1 LTADVSPARA
11 GALRVLA
18 ASRRGGWPD
27 RALKDELRRGR
38 FSARDAALCT
48 RLSYGVLQNE
58 KLLDFYLAARS
69 RLPLARLESGILDI
83 LRLGAYQM
91 VFLDKVP
98 DYAGVSVCVDMARAL
113 SGAKAAGYVNAVLRA
128 LLRGPLPQPGGTD
141 VERLS
146 VLYSRPAWQVALYL
160 NRLGADACEALLR
173 ADNGTPPTW
182 VQTNPLRARMEALRE
197 RLAADGV
204 DAEPH
209 PFVPGCL
216 ALSRTGDIEAL
227 ETYRAG
233 WFLVADPAARLA
245 VLAARPQPG
254 ETVIDGCAAPG
265 GKSFLAAMEMQNRGQ
280 ILACDIYGH
289 KKTLLEKGAARLGL
303 SAVTPR
309 LKDAGVF
316 DPSLEGSADL
326 VIADLPCSGLGV
338 VRKKPDIR
346 NRSAEDV
353 ADLPSVQRRLLHNLA
368 RYVRPGGRL
377 LYVTCTLRVEE
388 NEAVADDFLQTH
400 STFAPKPFTLPPPVG
415 GTDGRVTL
423 WPHRVET
430 DGFFIALFARMD
442 GGGGD
447 I

>member
-1 LTADVSPARA
+1 MADVSPARD
-11 GALRVLA
+11 GARRVLA
-18 ASRRGGWPD
+18 ARRRGGWPD

-38 FSARDAALCT
+38 FSVRDAALCT

-58 KLLDFYLAARS
+58 KLLDFYLAAHS
-69 RLPLARLESGILDI
+69 RLPLTRLEAGILDI
-83 LRLGAYQM
+83 LRLGAYQI
-91 VFLDKVP
+91 VFLDKIP
-98 DYAGVSVCVDMARAL
+98 DYAGVSACVDMARAL

-128 LLRGPLPQPGGTD
+128 VLRGPLPQPGGTD

-160 NRLGADACEALLR
+160 DRLGPDECEALLR
-173 ADNGTPPTW
+173 ADNGSPPIW
-182 VQTNPLRARMEALRE
+182 VQANPLRGRAEELAE

-204 DAEPH
+204 EAAPH

-233 WFLVADPAARLA
+233 WFLVADPAAWLA
-245 VLAARPQPG
+245 VSAACPQPG

-265 GKSFLAAMEMQNRGQ
+265 GKSFLTAMAMQDRGRV
-280 ILACDIYGH
+280 LACDIHGH
-289 KKTLLEKGAARLGL
+289 KMTLLEKGAARLGL
-303 SAVTPR
+303 SAVTPCR
-309 LKDAGVF
+309 KDAGVF
-316 DPSLEGSADL
+316 DPSLAESADL

-346 NRSAEDV
+346 DRDAGDV
-353 ADLPSVQRRLLHNLA
+353 AGLPAVQRRLLFNLA

-377 LYVTCTLRVEE
+377 LYVTCTLRTEE
-388 NEAVADDFLQTH
+388 NEAVADDFLQSH
-400 STFAPKPFTLPPPVG
+400 PAFAPKPFTLPSPVG
-415 GTDGRVTL
+415 GADGRVTL

-430 DGFFIALFARMD
+430 DGFFIALFART
-442 GGGGD
+442 GGGGEAV
-447 I
+447 

>member
-1 LTADVSPARA
+1 MSDATPARA

-18 ASRRGGWPD
+18 ARRHGGWPD
-27 RALKDELRRGR
+27 RALKEELRRGQ

-69 RLPLARLESGILDI
+69 RLPLTRLEAGILDI
-83 LRLGAYQM
+83 LRLGAYQL

-98 DYAGVSVCVDMARAL
+98 DYAGVSACVDMARAL
-113 SGAKAAGYVNAVLRA
+113 SGDRAAGYVNAVLRA
-128 LLRGPLPQPGGTD
+128 LLREPLPQPGGTD

-160 NRLGADACEALLR
+160 DRLGPDECEALLR
-173 ADNGTPPTW
+173 ADNGAPPVW
-182 VQTNPLRARMEALRE
+182 VQANPLCGRVEELTE
-197 RLAADGV
+197 RLAAEGV
-204 DAEPH
+204 ASAPH

-216 ALSRTGDIEAL
+216 ALSHTGDIEAL

-245 VLAARPQPG
+245 VSAARPRPG

-265 GKSFLAAMEMQNRGQ
+265 GKSFLAALEMQNRGRV
-280 ILACDIYGH
+280 LACDIHRH

-303 SAVTPR
+303 SAVAPCI
-309 LKDAGVF
+309 KDAGVF
-316 DPSLEGSADL
+316 DPSWEGSADL

-346 NRSAEDV
+346 DRDAGDV
-353 ADLPSVQRRLLHNLA
+353 AGLPAVQRRLLYNLA

-377 LYVTCTLRVEE
+377 LYVTCTLRTEE
-388 NEAVADDFLQTH
+388 NEAVADDFLRDH
-400 STFAPKPFTLPPPVG
+400 PAFAPEPFALPPPVG
-415 GTDGRVTL
+415 GTKGRVTL
-423 WPHRVET
+423 WPHRAET
-430 DGFFIALFARMD
+430 DGFFIALFGRT
-442 GGGGD
+442 GGED
-447 I
+447 REKI